1 MSDFH
6 DCLTHSIAQVTIG
19 EFLPGYFEQ
28 AQQLYLEAVSTYA
41 DGFDGAYLLRDG
53 ASDRGISIILWQS
66 EAAMAAN
73 QTNLHNA
80 IVQKMA
86 PLFAGS
92 PQNNQYEV
100 VSMIPGKPLSPV
112 PAALPALAIA

>member
-66 EAAMAAN
+66 AEAMAAN

-92 PQNNQYEV
+92 PQNQHYEI
-100 VSMIPGKPLSPV
+100 VSMIPGNRPSTRQTTPV
-112 PAALPALAIA
+112 LAMV

>member
-1 MSDFH
+1 MNDFH

-28 AQQLYLEAVSTYA
+28 AQQLYLEAVSSYA

-66 EAAMAAN
+66 EAAMQAN
-73 QTNLHNA
+73 QTQLHNA

-92 PQNNQYEV
+92 PQNNQYEI
-100 VSMIPGKPLSPV
+100 VSMIPGKRPRPI
-112 PAALPALAIA
+112 PAAMPSLAIA

>member
-19 EFLPGYFEQ
+19 EFLPGYFEL
-28 AQQLYLEAVSTYA
+28 AQQLYLEAVSTYT

-53 ASDRGISIILWQS
+53 VADRGISIILWQS
-66 EAAMAAN
+66 AEAMQAN

-80 IVQKMA
+80 IIQKMV
-86 PLFAGS
+86 PRFAAS
-92 PQNNQYEV
+92 PQNHDYEI
-100 VSMIPGKPLSPV
+100 VSMIPGNRPSARQTTPI
-112 PAALPALAIA
+112 LAMA